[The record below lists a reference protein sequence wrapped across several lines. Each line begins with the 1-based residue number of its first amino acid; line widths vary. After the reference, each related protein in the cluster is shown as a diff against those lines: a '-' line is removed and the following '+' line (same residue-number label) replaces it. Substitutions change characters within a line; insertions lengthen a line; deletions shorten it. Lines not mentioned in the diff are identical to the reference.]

1 MLVFLQQQLRLWS
14 SMASNESG
22 FTLIELMVT
31 MLILSVLAAFA
42 LPAFG
47 SSASKARDSRAKVT
61 AHAAEVAMESCMVD
75 SLGLYSGCDVGALR
89 ALDPSLPKS
98 PALKVTVPAKGT
110 SYTITVQSDPKTQT
124 FQVKRSAKGVLTFP
138 CKKAGVGNCPESGVW
153 ALASP

>member
-47 SSASKARDSRAKVT
+47 SSASKARDSRAKAV
-61 AHAAEVAMESCMVD
+61 ANAAEIAMESCMVD
-75 SLGLYSGCDVGALR
+75 SLGLYNGCDVEALR
-89 ALDPSLPKS
+89 ALDPTLPKT
-98 PALKVTVPAKGT
+98 PALQVTAKAT
-110 SYTITVQSDPKTQT
+110 SYTITVQSEPKTQT
-124 FQVKRSAKGVLTFP
+124 FLVKRSAKGALTFP
-138 CKKAGVGNCPESGVW
+138 CKKVGVGNCPESGFW